1 MNGLIHTKTMNKI
14 INFIKKN
21 YIYVNIT
28 FILISIYIILF
39 PIIQIPIK
47 AIFPKFNECTY
58 LRVTGRP
65 CPLCG
70 GTRYIQ
76 NLPKVFDD
84 ITYLFN
90 PFGIIMIC
98 IFLEIIYR
106 IYNLTTRKKE
116 KTEKYIKIDITMH
129 LIELITLALYE
140 IIFLINGIYSV

>member
-1 MNGLIHTKTMNKI
+1 MNGLIHTKTKMNKI
-14 INFIKKN
+14 IKLIKKN

-47 AIFPKFNECTY
+47 KIFPHFNECTY
-58 LRVTGRP
+58 LRITGKP

-76 NLPKVFDD
+76 NLPKIFED

-106 IYNLTTRKKE
+106 TYNLITRKKE
-116 KTEKYIKIDITMH
+116 KTEKYIKVDITVH
-129 LIELITLALYE
+129 LIELISFSIYE
-140 IIFLINGIYSV
+140 IIFLLNQ